1 MIENKSQSG
10 LKKSSLIN
18 KNIPE
23 ILYRFFDSASHI
35 AIIKDSDF
43 KYLNINTLFLNL
55 LKIDDQSKI
64 IGKKDSEV
72 LKPFASAEQ
81 IEAIEASDRKAA
93 NLPTGQY
100 VVAEGSLLLPNNQ
113 NIIFYSKKFPIRDDS
128 GNLLGIGILSSDITE
143 FKSYEQKLQESSEKL
158 AQWIKTQDKTI
169 HESNVNLQFM
179 QHVFDNT
186 LDGII
191 ITDKKGKA
199 LQINPAFTEI
209 TGYTL
214 DDIRGE
220 NPRVLKS
227 NYHEP
232 DFYKKMWE
240 TIEQTGLWSG
250 ELWNRRK
257 SGEIY
262 PQRLCIS
269 AIYNSDGEITHY
281 VGVNNDLSELKRKE
295 DKIHFYAYHDVL
307 TNLPNR
313 KLFTDRL
320 RRAIEK
326 AKKNNTQIALL
337 YMDLDDFKKV
347 NDSKGYNVGDNLLKQ
362 ISERLK
368 STLKDSDLLARLGSD
383 EFAIALIS
391 CENMNSIIS
400 FAQKINETMQNP
412 FIIDGSEIFINSSIG
427 IAIFPEDTE
436 SPDQLI
442 LHADTAMHQVKGSR
456 LDNFRFYTSQMK
468 VMAQRKIDMESAIRK
483 GLANGEFVP
492 FYQAKVSCETGK
504 IVGMEALARWVKA
517 DGKIVP
523 PSEFIT
529 LAEELN
535 LIHELDSSI
544 IRQAVKDMTIW
555 ESAGHDNLIVSV
567 NVSAKEL
574 EDPNF
579 ASTIFEILDTSN
591 IAKEKLEI
599 EITES
604 LLMNDVEKN
613 THILDKLCSSGIS
626 CSIDDFGTGYS
637 SLSYLKKLPIKT
649 LKIDGSFVNDIM
661 NDHNDLAI
669 VCAIISMA
677 KHMGLKVVAEGV
689 EDLDQVE
696 LLTKEGCDLIQGYYY
711 SKPIP
716 KDEFLDFLNAE

>member
-1 MIENKSQSG
+1 MIENKSQAG
-10 LKKSSLIN
+10 LNESSLIN

-23 ILYRFFDSASHI
+23 IIYRFFDSASHI

-43 KYLNINTLFLNL
+43 KYLNVNTLFLNL
-55 LKIDDQSKI
+55 LGIKDQSEI
-64 IGKKDSEV
+64 IGKKDFEV
-72 LKPFASAEQ
+72 LRDFASKEQ
-81 IEAIEASDRKAA
+81 IQAIEASDREAA
-93 NLPTGQY
+93 NLPTGQFT
-100 VVAEGSLLLPNNQ
+100 VAEGSLSLPNNQ
-113 NIIFYSKKFPIRDDS
+113 NIIFYSKKFPIRDDA

-143 FKSYEQKLQESSEKL
+143 FKSYEQELQKSSEKL
-158 AQWIKTQDKTI
+158 TQWIKAQDKTI
-169 HESNVNLQFM
+169 RETNTNLQFM

-191 ITDKKGKA
+191 ITDKNGKA

-214 DDIRGE
+214 DEIRGE

-313 KLFTDRL
+313 RLFTDRL
-320 RRAIEK
+320 RRALEK
-326 AKKNNTQIALL
+326 AKKDNSQVALL

-347 NDSKGYNVGDNLLKQ
+347 NDSKGYTVGDNLLKQ

-391 CENMNSIIS
+391 CDNMNSIIS

-504 IVGMEALARWVKA
+504 VVGMEALARWVKD
-517 DGKIVP
+517 DGRIVP

-544 IRQAVKDMTIW
+544 LKQAVQDMSVW
-555 ESAGHDNLIVSV
+555 EAAGHENLIVSV

-574 EDPNF
+574 EDPEF
-579 ASTIFEILDTSN
+579 ANAIFELLETN
-591 IAKEKLEI
+591 NLAKEKLEI

-604 LLMNDVEKN
+604 LLMNDLEKN
-613 THILDKLCSSGIS
+613 NNILDKLCSSGVS

-649 LKIDGSFVNDIM
+649 LKIDGSFVHDIM
-661 NDHNDLAI
+661 SDHNDLAI

-716 KDEFLDFLNAE
+716 KNEFLNFLNAE